1 MNGLGLG
8 LGMGSGVGLRVRV
21 KVRGAV
27 RGGVRGRGDVSC
39 FRSCQFQLSF
49 FIMRL

>member
-1 MNGLGLG
+1 
-8 LGMGSGVGLRVRV
+8 MGSGVGLRVRV
-21 KVRGAV
+21 KVRGAVRV